1 MLTREDIQK
10 IPSRDRYIDVFVLL
24 VEHGFAKPTDHSNLL
39 SRSFVYFLEVR
50 ALQSW
55 NPLCQKIYDCL
66 IRNSGDNLFR
76 FLKSLPTL
84 SRISTVALLHQEVS
98 SLLDSQGA
106 KELSWWT
113 HKELDVLRSF
123 YIEKLTDDHPLTKM
137 LVQRWLPD
145 LKELYQAEKAIQK
158 IKMDQCKEELMMN
171 RWHPNRV
178 EKHLL
183 MGLDVEDM

>member
-1 MLTREDIQK
+1 M
-10 IPSRDRYIDVFVLL
+10 
-24 VEHGFAKPTDHSNLL
+24 
-39 SRSFVYFLEVR
+39 
-50 ALQSW
+50 
-55 NPLCQKIYDCL
+55 
-66 IRNSGDNLFR
+66 
-76 FLKSLPTL
+76 
-84 SRISTVALLHQEVS
+84 
-98 SLLDSQGA
+98 
-106 KELSWWT
+106 
-113 HKELDVLRSF
+113 DVLRSF